1 MNGPAGRLRDRE
13 WKRFLR
19 APEHQLAEE
28 LYVPALSVALRYD
41 RCCAYFSSSVLSA
54 AAIGFG
60 RLIEHLEALGAKA
73 PRPSIRLLV
82 NEELAVED
90 VRALL
95 ETGDAGPLERI
106 LGKRFKTPSD
116 ALQLRRLQMLGW
128 LVKSGYLD
136 VRVGV
141 MRHTG
146 GILHAKFGL
155 VSDRKGDAIV
165 FRGSDN
171 ESESGMRSNYE
182 SLEVS
187 TSWKDKE
194 ATTEYGEEFERL
206 WANDHPDVLTVTLPE
221 AIRQKLIKF
230 APKCPPMI
238 EPGSSVELQR
248 SAVRLRFLSEAPF
261 LGNGHHACD
270 ATAMVDLWPHQRHVV
285 DETAQAWPDGRL
297 LCDEVGMGKT
307 LEAVLVLR
315 RLLAGRGVKRALIL
329 VPAGLTRQWQTEL
342 REKGGLRVPRLD
354 GTINVVWPDGIE
366 KRVPSLADALNEDIL
381 IMSRETARVRDNLQ
395 VLLKAKPYDLVILD
409 EAHAARRGEQK
420 PQAFNSS
427 TLLLGMMRELQL
439 SGQARGFLLL
449 SATPMQTSPW
459 EPWDLLSVLGEGGK
473 WLTDFETIENY
484 YDSIESVR
492 EGEILGEAA
501 LKVAEV
507 VVSDNR
513 FPIPPSGGSTGDM
526 SDLAQRLEFA
536 SPAQAAPLADW
547 LREGS
552 PLSWR
557 MHRNTRNTLRA
568 YHKLGLIDKNPPS
581 RNVQDIEFDYSD
593 DQERKVYE
601 AVRTYI
607 DQRFAALEQEKPG
620 KGFVMTIYRRRAS
633 SSPSA
638 LLHSLERRRSLL
650 SRFLRKEQVYGVV
663 DASDF
668 EEFNAYDDL
677 PDDWDLGNQVK
688 ALPSSAGEAKAELEA
703 LDPVL
708 KRLERLEGTD
718 SKLITFFDALRQVT
732 DDGRSALVFTEY
744 TDTMDY
750 LRESLKPLYGSSKLI
765 ACYSGRGGEWWDG
778 ETWVSIRKDQVTKM
792 LRDGKLK
799 VLVCTDA
806 ASEGLNLQAAG
817 ALINYDL
824 PWNPSRVEQRIGRI
838 DRIGQKYGAVLV
850 VNLFLHNSVDQ
861 QVYTALRTRCG
872 LFEHFVGAMQPVLA
886 KATRILLGHDN
897 DLSAIENESTAVSG
911 NRLAL
916 AAYAEAKV
924 APMQPVVPVASRS
937 DYWDA
942 VIGLDLSGAFKSK
955 VSKDARS
962 IVVNGPKLSKTA
974 FTVRQDAL
982 EHDSSLS
989 PLNGLEPEF
998 RRVADLVTK
1007 AAGPIP
1013 LVIGSHS
1020 EAGFRSCVAYWCG
1033 ESVREVNTYG
1043 DLTKQLDSWD
1053 GTAPEGSVVAEA
1065 DRNARELAKGRVQ
1078 AMKEA
1083 ALVTAELNR
1092 NRQVA
1097 SASDRLRRELGRTL
1111 VAVSNSCDD
1120 LNQTWYQLM
1129 QRPGRQSD
1137 RLKLCFERLGGVYV
1151 DWQSHELN
1159 ELRVFLAGLTPAR
1172 REGRNA
1178 MAEIGAALEDPRW
1191 MAVGAKAESSTAAAG
1206 EQ

>member
-1 MNGPAGRLRDRE
+1 VSGPAGRLRDRE

-82 NEELAVED
+82 NEELTVED

-141 MRHTG
+141 MRQTG

-165 FRGSDN
+165 FRGSAN
-171 ESESGMRSNYE
+171 ESESGMRANYE

-194 ATTEYGEEFERL
+194 ATTEYSEEFERL

-221 AIRQKLIKF
+221 AIRQKLIRF
-230 APKCPPMI
+230 APKEPPI
-238 EPGSSVELQR
+238 SEPVSSVELQK
-248 SAVRLRFLSEAPF
+248 AAMRLRFLAEAPF
-261 LGNGHHACD
+261 LPNGEFACD
-270 ATAMVDLWPHQRHVV
+270 ATAMVDQWPHQRHVV
-285 DETAQAWPDGRL
+285 DETSHAWPDGRL

-315 RLLAGRGVKRALIL
+315 RLIAGRGVKRALIL
-329 VPAGLTRQWQTEL
+329 VPAGLTRQWQAEL

-354 GTINVVWPDGIE
+354 GTINLVWPDGKE
-366 KRVPSLADALNEDIL
+366 RRASSFAEALEEDVLIL
-381 IMSRETARVRDNLQ
+381 SRETARTRDNLQ
-395 VLLKAKPYDLVILD
+395 VLLQANPWDLVILD

-420 PQAFNSS
+420 AQAFNTS
-427 TLLLGMMRELQL
+427 TLLLGMLRTLQL
-439 SGQARGFLLL
+439 CGRARGILLL

-473 WLTDFETIENY
+473 WLSDF
-484 YDSIESVR
+484 DSIER
-492 EGEILGEAA
+492 YYDATEDLRGGA
-501 LKVAEV
+501 LSGDDAIA
-507 VVSDNR
+507 VSELATADPR
-513 FPIPPSGGSTGDM
+513 FPAMPSGECVPCLER
-526 SDLAQRLEFA
+526 LAQRLEFA
-536 SPAQAAPLADW
+536 APSETGKLADW
-547 LREGS
+547 LRQGS

-581 RNVQDIEFDYSD
+581 RVVEDIEFDYQD
-593 DQERKVYE
+593 AQERRVYE

-607 DQRFAALEQEKPG
+607 EQRFAALEQEKAG

-633 SSPSA
+633 SSPFA
-638 LLHSLERRRSLL
+638 LLESLKRRRNLL
-650 SRFLRKEQVYGVV
+650 WRFLRKEQVYGVV
-663 DASDF
+663 DAADF
-668 EEFNAYDDL
+668 EEFNLYDDL
-677 PDDWDLGNQVK
+677 PGDWDLGTQVK
-688 ALPSSAGEAKAELEA
+688 ALPSTAAEANAELEA

-708 KRLERLEGTD
+708 HMLERLEGTD
-718 SKLITFFDALRQVT
+718 SKLATFFEALKQIT

-750 LRESLKPLYGSSKLI
+750 LRDELKPLYGSAKLI

-778 ETWVSIRKDQVTKM
+778 ESWVALRKDQVTKM

-817 ALINYDL
+817 AVVNYDL

-850 VNLFLHNSVDQ
+850 VNLFLHHSVDQ
-861 QVYTALRTRCG
+861 QVYTALRRRCG
-872 LFEHFVGAMQPVLA
+872 LFEHFVGTMQPVLA
-886 KATRILLGHDN
+886 RATASGARGWHGRLLLGQDH
-897 DLSAIENESTAVSG
+897 DLSAIESESNAASS

-916 AAYAEAKV
+916 AAYAEAGARIMPVPMAV
-924 APMQPVVPVASRS
+924 AERG
-937 DYWDA
+937 DYWPA
-942 VIGLDLSGAFKSK
+942 LEGLG
-955 VSKDARS
+955 RT
-962 IVVNGPKLSKTA
+962 GA
-974 FTVRQDAL
+974 FTVRTSKDGRFLEVGGRKFSKLRFSDRHEAL
-982 EHDSSLS
+982 EHDPTLL
-989 PLNGLEPEF
+989 PLNSLEPEF
-998 RRVADLVTK
+998 RRLVEAVSKTS
-1007 AAGPIP
+1007 GPIP
-1013 LVIGSHS
+1013 LVIGSY
-1020 EAGFRSCVAYWCG
+1020 AQGGFRASVAFWAG
-1033 ESVREVNTYG
+1033 ATPIAIESYAQ
-1043 DLTKQLDSWD
+1043 LQKQIEEWD
-1053 GTAPEGSVVAEA
+1053 GAAPEGPGVSDA
-1065 DRNARELAKGRVQ
+1065 DRMAREEAKERVRFLIATAESVQ
-1078 AMKEA
+1078 ASNVERQLSA
-1083 ALVTAELNR
+1083 AR
-1092 NRQVA
+1092 F
-1097 SASDRLRRELGRTL
+1097 RLRRELGRTL
-1111 VAVSNSCDD
+1111 VAISNSADNP
-1120 LNQTWYQLM
+1120 NQTWYQLM
-1129 QRPGRQSD
+1129 KREGRQGE
-1137 RLKLCFERLGGVYV
+1137 RLRACFERLGSSYV
-1151 DWQSHELN
+1151 NWEPN
-1159 ELRVFLAGLTPAR
+1159 ELLELASFLDALTPAR

-1191 MAVGAKAESSTAAAG
+1191 QACMPSA
-1206 EQ
+1206 